1 MRLDRNATGQSDE
14 MTIRERFMAALKAEG
29 ATSPGSVSLD
39 TSMLLESMTV
49 GFDAH
54 KAMQVEL

>member
-1 MRLDRNATGQSDE
+1 